1 MTIVACILLQG
12 ISAFVCTQVTNVYLF
27 LFIRVL
33 MAIGGAG
40 SFGTLLVFV
49 TEITSMKY
57 RSRPT
62 MATQLAFSCALLFI
76 SLIAYFI
83 RDWKMLIIIIS
94 GPSIPLA
101 LLTMWLA
108 PESPRWLMSVKR
120 EKQAGKILNKM
131 AEINKTNFRY
141 EPEYEIELS
150 NSNDRNVKIWKIFTV
165 RDLLK
170 RTLIMM
176 FAWVTVIFV
185 YYGLTLNLGVL
196 AGNVYL
202 NLFLNSLF
210 EISVILFAVF
220 FVDRFGRRKLTLSF
234 MVASGITGILTLF
247 PYLYASKDQYWIITA
262 LTTFSRMCIAGAI
275 SVICLYTCELY
286 PTCIRNSSVGIL
298 AGFARFGGVLSPYI
312 MNLSTLAPGRVGKSL
327 PLMLMG
333 ITCFVSGIL
342 LIFLPETTNKPMQD
356 TLDEV
361 TNNKHTN
368 NSACKEGEMDETV
381 ELNAVA

>member
-196 AGNVYL
+196 A
-202 NLFLNSLF
+202 
-210 EISVILFAVF
+210 
-220 FVDRFGRRKLTLSF
+220 
-234 MVASGITGILTLF
+234 
-247 PYLYASKDQYWIITA
+247 DQYWIITA